1 MSRALLRSAL
11 GLRAPISRL
20 AAPAVPRAT
29 PSPFSPAAAAA
40 AVAATTPALTSVRLF
55 NQTAQHVEPSQD
67 PAVLL
72 SSNPASSSPRQQPP
86 QQPQEAQQ
94 PAQPPR
100 PLSPAVRA
108 LLPVL
113 AAQPGHYIRIHIH
126 GRPFLVTEGDS
137 VRLPFRLRGVQTG
150 DVLRLDKA
158 SVLGSRDLTL
168 KGAPYVDE
176 RLFTCRAVVTGVESE
191 PMRVMIKKKQRCR
204 RKKHVKSKHRFTVLR
219 ICEVR
224 VNGEVANEA

>member
-11 GLRAPISRL
+11 GLRAPVLRL
-20 AAPAVPRAT
+20 TAPSVPRAT
-29 PSPFSPAAAAA
+29 PSLFTPAAAALPTTTA
-40 AVAATTPALTSVRLF
+40 AVRFF
-55 NQTAQHVEPSQD
+55 NQTAQHVEPTQD
-67 PAVLL
+67 PSVLL
-72 SSNPASSSPRQQPP
+72 PSTPSSSSTTTAPSQQQQQQQPP
-86 QQPQEAQQ
+86 TQQSQ
-94 PAQPPR
+94 PR
-100 PLSPAVRA
+100 PLSPTVRA
-108 LLPVL
+108 LLPIL

-137 VRLPFRLRGVQTG
+137 LRLPFRLRGVQTG

-176 RLFTCRAVVTGVESE
+176 RLFTCRAVVTGVEAE

-204 RKKHVKSKHRFTVLR
+204 RKKHVRSKHRFTVLR

-224 VNGEVANEA
+224 VNGEVVDEA